1 MRIAYFHGSSG
12 ASGDMALGA
21 LVDAG
26 VPLQRL
32 QEAIDCL
39 GGDVPRLA
47 AEGVRRAGI
56 AATKVTVQASSSDA
70 PADTGRTARPLR
82 ALTDRIEASSLSS
95 RVKADSLRV
104 LRRIGEAEAR
114 VHGVPPDQ
122 LALHELGSDDTLADI
137 VGTCAG
143 LAALEVEGVNAAP
156 LHVGS
161 GTVRGEHG
169 TLPVPAPGVAELL
182 RQSGTPAVTPPPGA
196 GELGELLTPT
206 GAALLTTLASFEA
219 PTMNVESVGYGAG
232 TRDVPGRPN
241 VLALW
246 VGEAAPQ
253 AEAGVEMIV
262 IETNIDDMNPELL
275 GYARE
280 VLTAAGARDVWLTPV
295 QMKKDRPGTVISAI
309 APAGREGPV
318 VDALLRE
325 TSTLGV
331 RVTPVRRW
339 EAERTVETVETPL
352 GPVRVKLKLLDGRA
366 VSAAP
371 EYDDCREIARST
383 GASLVEVTRI
393 VQRAADDRFLAPAPR
408 IP

>member
-32 QEAIDCL
+32 QTAIDCL
-39 GGDVPRLA
+39 GNDAPRLV
-47 AEGVRRAGI
+47 AERVHRAGI
-56 AATKVTVQASSSDA
+56 AATKIAVEIVGDPDSA
-70 PADTGRTARPLR
+70 GGGHGARPLHE
-82 ALTDRIEASSLSS
+82 LTDRIAASSLPP
-95 RVKADSLRV
+95 RIRTDSLRV
-104 LRRIGEAEAR
+104 LQRIGKAEAR
-114 VHGVPPDQ
+114 VHGVSPDQ

-143 LAALEVEGVNAAP
+143 LAALEVERVYAAS

-161 GTVRGEHG
+161 GSVRSEHG

-182 RQSGTPAVTPPPGA
+182 KQSGAPVVIPPPAA

-206 GAALLTTLASFEA
+206 GAALLTTLATFEA
-219 PTMNVESVGYGAG
+219 PPMTVESIGYGAG
-232 TRDVPGRPN
+232 TRDVPNRPN

-246 VGEAAPQ
+246 IGEAGRSTATSRDM
-253 AEAGVEMIV
+253 VV
-262 IETNIDDMNPELL
+262 IDTNIDDMNPELF

-280 VLTAAGARDVWLTPV
+280 VLMGAGARDVWLSSV
-295 QMKKDRPGTVISAI
+295 HMKKDRPGTIISAV
-309 APAGREGPV
+309 APADREGSV
-318 VDALLRE
+318 VDVLLRE

-352 GPVRVKLKLLDGRA
+352 GPVRVKLKVLDGRP

-371 EYDDCREIARST
+371 EYDDCREIARHT
-383 GASLVEVTRI
+383 GTSMVEVVR
-393 VQRAADDRFLAPAPR
+393 VAQRAADDRFL
-408 IP
+408 